1 MYTYKVGEDTYTL
14 PENEVEGFL
23 KTFPDAQQIEEDLE
37 KTNGSQTEDAT
48 ASQVGTASKSENI
61 SSEFPAATDNPETV
75 KKAKEAGLDVVP
87 GARQEGDMIKGVTL
101 PEVEIIPLEKQQE
114 DLTKEI
120 EEYNAEMKNATNVV
134 NTFYNQNIAPY
145 VGEDK
150 LLPADFNK
158 ETLKEFN
165 DLRTA
170 YFKVEDLSKD
180 FEAKQLDLNE
190 RKEVYRKT
198 GYDLQDAIA
207 EADKIKLSQNTN
219 LPKALIP
226 YLSGAQA
233 VTLELGAGLVD
244 FVDNYGYKPLAALAT
259 GKTVEEI
266 IEEGEYEIP
275 TEKLSYAA
283 AKLRSHMTEYRDE
296 DGKALD
302 YVDLFQ
308 KGEIGKG
315 AQVLSEQAFSNIPS
329 LALSIGFPVLGSAAL
344 GASVGGSG
352 FEEDLKNR
360 PDATVGQLYASNS
373 GKALSEW
380 GTEFLGGTLFR
391 GINRLRKAGASE
403 AVVKEF
409 AENYVANTTKKIAV
423 GGFGEG
429 ATEGVNSAIQQS
441 INEAVFDD
449 EISTTEF
456 VRTVVHDF
464 GIGAALGGPASGVTS
479 AATRIQK
486 EQAYNALAPTEF
498 KKQQFEIAKMLD
510 SRVKQLEGASANEK
524 ADLEQEIK
532 DLNNIQ
538 VANKKALYRTFDTM
552 NNKELKTY
560 AQNLDIVNKE
570 INKAKRKNADEVVKQ
585 KAEIAI
591 NNAFK
596 ANNEIIDQAT
606 NKRREKLFE
615 NVSLQ
620 AEALKEEGVNVDI
633 KKGNSSDFIDWR
645 RDDESASFDLGAIE
659 AMDEIIKNPSS
670 TKEEV
675 AEAKKMKESQTK
687 QFEAK
692 EEVIKGESTRY
703 GAIRQ
708 DGKGGLEIFINQ
720 ESELRD
726 GVMTTATHEFG
737 HALLFA
743 TLQGD
748 PAARKAFGDALL
760 EGFDENGIAIE
771 GTDFKRRLD
780 QYTEAEGKSEEVFT
794 LAAEAVQN
802 GDIKFNDNLFGRLKD
817 VVKRFTKNRTGLEY
831 KFNNNQDVFNF
842 FRDYVESV
850 ESGNI
855 NKDLIK
861 SAAKGIK
868 GKVLP
873 SDIKPGSVEQFS
885 KVYQEVE
892 TMKADLVNPDTK
904 QGTAFIIA
912 DTLSNEVDRRLP
924 RIEGITA
931 EERADI
937 VRNFTLDDNRGLV
950 GLLNNYNPDRNDS
963 IMGYLNS
970 STPGGKLLDARLQEF
985 YKDDPRFGQIFQTT
999 TDEAVATKVERE
1011 TAIEEEAADVIETG
1025 RKTKGKVI
1033 ANELNI
1039 ADKVKSEVAEAN
1051 IDVDALTNFKSV
1063 PSAAPKTVGELLGIN
1078 PIKLQRTVIDEETG
1092 EKIKN
1097 KKFKAN
1103 LTAGEVASAQR
1114 WFNANRQL
1122 VIDSLPKGFDVGG
1135 QATGVPRTVLDALYT
1150 KKETRAKTAAGLKG
1164 QVKRAN
1170 IKDSEFL
1177 ALVDIINGKPN
1188 RNRDTS
1194 ARIIA
1199 IADLLSKVITN
1210 QEVRQTVPGTERIRS
1225 GMSEVMFSK
1234 ADELIQVNP
1243 EFEGDLKNISKLLNT
1258 FIDEGIFKHNTVEQI
1273 DLFYEQVENVWA
1285 KNLPKD
1291 LITKTVL
1298 RPSNRILPNKGKDT
1312 ITVDGVETTID
1323 AYYTKK
1329 RDEFIAREDVKYG
1342 EAFSE
1347 EGADYKYGRTYG
1359 SMFGLTAK
1367 DISKANSNGTIAR
1380 INKENLSMHKQLWQR
1395 VNESIKA
1402 DPKNAKAWGN
1412 YFSLVGQDVT
1422 HPHRMGAEMI
1432 GWTTK
1437 PKGHK
1442 GRMYE
1447 WEHAMPATRA
1457 YLYLME
1463 ASLDENINFESAY
1476 DLVINNFKLIALDK
1490 ADDMK
1495 LKAAGRQTSMGKGWT
1510 VFDNWY
1516 DRYFDK
1522 EVAKQGGIDPKGIQ
1536 SLDGRTFDQVYN
1548 VNIEGAAAI
1557 TLPIEGKA
1565 NISQSISNVRPVLQY
1580 SKDSKGMSTFDFD
1593 ETLIIDGE
1601 NFVTATKDG
1610 DVVKIPSDKWPI
1622 DGPRYAEE
1630 GYDFDFSDFVNVRG
1644 GKEGPLLQKMKN
1656 QIKKYGPK
1664 NVFVLTARMQE
1675 AAEPIHKWLKS
1686 KGINI
1691 PLENITGLGKSEG
1704 DAKAQWFIDK
1714 YAEGY
1719 NDMYFVD
1726 DALPNVEAVQDVFNQ
1741 LDIKGKSVRAIPD
1754 ITKQKIQFSKT
1765 ELSSTVN
1772 SPQYKQFK
1780 DSIKDRVLYHGGSE
1794 TINTIRDNNAVWF
1807 YLDDADA
1814 AQMWGDGEVY
1824 SVKASD
1830 IQDMVI
1836 IPDLNDVSTF
1846 TKHIQE
1852 KFNLGNKA
1860 YDVREIM
1867 SHPKADEIIKEWIEW
1882 SAENN
1887 MEYDLGYNLY
1897 EKGKVTNGAAVT
1909 VLGVIPKNKIQQI
1922 SSKFS
1927 KSSLRGDKA
1936 VKNVFNQLDVKGKSV
1951 QARINFSKDL
1961 SSEFNKMLERTKGV
1975 AAEKRFSRVVGQ
1987 KRGKNIGRYR
1997 FFVPPSAEDFAGLLY
2012 DFYGKGSQG
2021 NADMEFMKKALLDPF
2036 GRADREMSIARMSIL
2051 DDYKMLRKEL
2061 PGVKKKLGK
2070 IIDKNTGFT
2079 FDNAVRVYLFDKAGF
2094 EVPGISKRDLEYLR
2108 NVVRTDQD
2116 LKTFADTLSVISK
2129 RKEGY
2134 IEPGEN
2140 WSVETIASDLENI
2153 VNKIG
2158 RKQYLAEFIENKN
2171 IIFSPENMN
2180 KIEAIYGSRFRS
2192 ALEDSLYRMENGTNR
2207 SQGRSYG
2214 QAWTNWVNGSVGAI
2228 MFFNARSAVLQTLS
2242 TVNFINYDDN
2252 NIFAAGKALANQKQ
2266 YWSDFSTLFNSD
2278 FLKARRAGLQINVN
2292 EAELA
2297 NAVAGAQNK
2306 AKAALAYLLK
2316 KGFLPTQMADS
2327 FAIASG
2333 GSTFYRNRIKTYVK
2347 QGMNQKAA
2355 EEKAFLDFQEIAQ
2368 ETQQSS
2374 RPDRISQQQASPLG
2388 RLILAFA
2395 NTPMQYNRLIKKA
2408 ARDLINN
2415 RGDWRSNISRILYYG
2430 AIQNVIFSSLQQAIF
2445 ALSFDDEE
2453 DDALDRRTMRVANGM
2468 MDTILRG
2475 SGVTGA
2481 AVATIKNTIM
2491 RFIEES
2497 ERGSRADYGQVAVE
2511 VTQVSPPMGSKMR
2524 KLYSALNAYKFNR
2537 EIMGSMDTF
2546 DYNNPVWDA
2555 AAKVTTATTNVPLD
2569 RLFRKTDNIREALNQ
2584 ENTAMQRS
2592 FLALGWSSWDL
2603 QVGERVVVNKGKKNE
2618 YVKYLDT
2625 KRQAQQEAK
2634 EELKE
2639 TKKKEKK
2646 ARQQQC
2652 TKIKSNGSRCKMM
2665 VNKPKTRCHYHD

>member
-1 MYTYKVGEDTYTL
+1 MEQYEFEGTTYNVAPHRLEEFKS
-14 PENEVEGFL
+14 
-23 KTFPDAQQIEEDLE
+23 KFPDATLVEESLE
-37 KTNGSQTEDAT
+37 KTNGSQIEDAT
-48 ASQVGTASKSENI
+48 AEPADTASKSENI
-61 SSEFPAATDNPETV
+61 SSEFPVATDNPETV
-75 KKAKEAGLDVVP
+75 EKAKEAGLDVVP
-87 GARQEGDMIKGVTL
+87 GARQEGDTIKGVTL

-114 DLTKEI
+114 NLTKEI
-120 EEYNAEMKNATNVV
+120 EEYNVKMQNATDVL
-134 NTFYNQNIAPY
+134 NTFYNQNIVPY
-145 VGEDK
+145 IIKDNVVSNEIGE
-150 LLPADFNK
+150 N
-158 ETLKEFN
+158 TLKEFN
-165 DLRTA
+165 DLKSA
-170 YFKVEDLSKD
+170 YSKAEDLSKD
-180 FEAKQLDLNE
+180 LEAKQLDLNE
-190 RKEVYRKT
+190 RKEIYRKT

-207 EADKIKLSQNTN
+207 EAEKIKLSQNS
-219 LPKALIP
+219 LVPKALIP

-244 FVDNYGYKPLAALAT
+244 FVDNYGYKPLVALAT
-259 GKTVEEI
+259 DKSIEEI
-266 IEEGEYEIP
+266 INEGEYDIP
-275 TEKLSYAA
+275 TEKLTYAA
-283 AKLRSHMTEYRDE
+283 SKLRSHMTQVRDK
-296 DGKALD
+296 DGKPLD
-302 YVDLFQ
+302 YIDLFQ
-308 KGEIGKG
+308 KGEYGKAG
-315 AQVLSEQAFSNIPS
+315 QVLSEQAFSNIPS
-329 LALSIGFPVLGSAAL
+329 LALSVGFPVLGSAAL
-344 GASVGGSG
+344 GASASGSS
-352 FEEDLKNR
+352 FEEDLRNR
-360 PDATVGQLYASNS
+360 PDATVGQLYASS
-373 GKALSEW
+373 TGKGLSEW
-380 GTEFLGGTLFR
+380 GTEFLGGKLFR
-391 GINRLRKAGASE
+391 GISKLRRTGASE
-403 AVVKEF
+403 KVVKEF
-409 AENYVANTTKKIAV
+409 AENYIVNTTKKVAG

-429 ATEGVNSAIQQS
+429 LTEGFNSIIQQKV
-441 INEAVFDD
+441 NEAVFDD
-449 EISTTEF
+449 EISTTELI
-456 VRTVVHDF
+456 RTAVHDF
-464 GIGAALGGPASGVTS
+464 GIGSVLGGGASGVTS
-479 AATRIQK
+479 TATRIQK

-510 SRVKQLEGASANEK
+510 SRVKQLETASANEK

-538 VANKKALYRTFDTM
+538 VANKKALYRTFNTM
-552 NNKELKTY
+552 TNKELKTY

-570 INKAKRKNADEVVKQ
+570 INKSKRKNADEVVKQ

-606 NKRREKLFE
+606 NRRREKLFE

-659 AMDEIIKNPSS
+659 AMDEIIKNSSS

-692 EEVIKGESTRY
+692 EEIIKGESTRY

-817 VVKRFTKNRTGLEY
+817 VVRRFTKNRTGLEY

-873 SDIKPGSVEQFS
+873 SDIKPGGVDQFS
-885 KVYQEVE
+885 KEASDKVQQIYQDQGVGGAMDIIDQFAPIVNRIVQKRSEAPNFDRQLLTDE
-892 TMKADLVNPDTK
+892 INTGERGIFDLIQKYNPESGVPLAAYINK
-904 QGTAFIIA
+904 FLPARAIEA
-912 DTLSNEVDRRLP
+912 SRRVLGEEFTDDVTEA
-924 RIEGITA
+924 RGVAA
-931 EERADI
+931 EE
-937 VRNFTLDDNRGLV
+937 
-950 GLLNNYNPDRNDS
+950 
-963 IMGYLNS
+963 
-970 STPGGKLLDARLQEF
+970 
-985 YKDDPRFGQIFQTT
+985 
-999 TDEAVATKVERE
+999 AVEQQPE
-1011 TAIEEEAADVIETG
+1011 
-1025 RKTKGKVI
+1025 RKTKLKVL
-1033 ANELNI
+1033 ADQLNV

-1051 IDVDALTNFKSV
+1051 IDPNTLTNFKSV
-1063 PSAAPKTVGELLGIN
+1063 PNAAINTVGELLGIS
-1078 PIKLQRTVIDEETG
+1078 PK
-1092 EKIKN
+1092 KIKS
-1097 KKFKAN
+1097 KAN

-1114 WFNANRQL
+1114 WFNKNAQF
-1122 VIDSLPKGFDVGG
+1122 VIDALPQGFDTEGK
-1135 QATGVPRTVLDALYT
+1135 ATGVPKTVLEALYT
-1150 KKETRAKTAAGLKG
+1150 KREARAKTKAGLRT
-1164 QVKRAN
+1164 QVKRPN
-1170 IKDSEFL
+1170 IKNSEL
-1177 ALVDIINGKPN
+1177 LELVDIIDGKPTRN
-1188 RNRDTS
+1188 RNTS

-1199 IADLLSKVITN
+1199 LSDLLGKVMTN

-1234 ADELIQVNP
+1234 DDYNNINIEADAVPLIIIQKEQENIDKLYKSQR
-1243 EFEGDLKNISKLLNT
+1243 DLGAI
-1258 FIDEGIFKHNTVEQI
+1258 
-1273 DLFYEQVENVWA
+1273 Y
-1285 KNLPKD
+1285 KD
-1291 LITKTVL
+1291 NKTVL
-1298 RPSNRILPNKGKDT
+1298 
-1312 ITVDGVETTID
+1312 
-1323 AYYTKK
+1323 
-1329 RDEFIAREDVKYG
+1329 
-1342 EAFSE
+1342 EA
-1347 EGADYKYGRTYG
+1347 
-1359 SMFGLTAK
+1359 
-1367 DISKANSNGTIAR
+1367 
-1380 INKENLSMHKQLWQR
+1380 
-1395 VNESIKA
+1395 
-1402 DPKNAKAWGN
+1402 
-1412 YFSLVGQDVT
+1412 
-1422 HPHRMGAEMI
+1422 GAE
-1432 GWTTK
+1432 
-1437 PKGHK
+1437 
-1442 GRMYE
+1442 
-1447 WEHAMPATRA
+1447 
-1457 YLYLME
+1457 
-1463 ASLDENINFESAY
+1463 S
-1476 DLVINNFKLIALDK
+1476 INNFLKSYPKHREFISNTMTGGVTGGFFLTKPEFDKVIDQVSAKQSTESLDK
-1490 ADDMK
+1490 GYRVKYNDKRKFVGEKLFQDKDFLADKKKRLPAMYGFFKDLESH
-1495 LKAAGRQTSMGKGWT
+1495 LKANPQDSWIFREMARDTGKHQNAFTRVLAPFTFYPAKNGKAITNQLVVEEHSMPQNNVMKSMLNAAVAGTVDEQFKVTKAAFMQGSFLETDDKIVNDSGMKESMPDVFYDKIAPRIKNGELEVDIDGLLAVVRLAAAGTKYAPINIGKTVNLNNYLIGETKQTIAE
-1510 VFDNWY
+1510 
-1516 DRYFDK
+1516 YF
-1522 EVAKQGGIDPKGIQ
+1522 GIDKIQ
-1536 SLDGRTFDQVYN
+1536 D
-1548 VNIEGAAAI
+1548 IE
-1557 TLPIEGKA
+1557 LA
-1565 NISQSISNVRPVLQY
+1565 NISLIESLAGEKEISYSKDVISKNISNVRSVLAY

-1601 NFVTATKDG
+1601 NFIIAEKDG
-1610 DVVKIPSDKWPI
+1610 VKRKVVSGDWPI
-1622 DGPRYAEE
+1622 IGPQLAEE
-1630 GYDFDFSDFVNVRG
+1630 GYKFDFTDFVNVRG
-1644 GKEGPLLQKMKN
+1644 GVDGPLLQKMKN

-1664 NVFVLTARMQE
+1664 NVFVLTARPPQ
-1675 AAEPIHKWLKS
+1675 AATAIHEWLKT
-1686 KGINI
+1686 KDINI
-1691 PLENITGLGKSEG
+1691 PFENITGLGNSTG
-1704 DAKAQWFIDK
+1704 DAKAAWMLEK
-1714 YAEGY
+1714 YQEGY

-1726 DALPNVEAVQDVFNQ
+1726 DALPNVEAVKHVF
-1741 LDIKGKSVRAIPD
+1741 D
-1754 ITKQKIQFSKT
+1754 
-1765 ELSSTVN
+1765 
-1772 SPQYKQFK
+1772 
-1780 DSIKDRVLYHGGSE
+1780 
-1794 TINTIRDNNAVWF
+1794 
-1807 YLDDADA
+1807 
-1814 AQMWGDGEVY
+1814 
-1824 SVKASD
+1824 
-1830 IQDMVI
+1830 
-1836 IPDLNDVSTF
+1836 
-1846 TKHIQE
+1846 
-1852 KFNLGNKA
+1852 
-1860 YDVREIM
+1860 
-1867 SHPKADEIIKEWIEW
+1867 
-1882 SAENN
+1882 
-1887 MEYDLGYNLY
+1887 
-1897 EKGKVTNGAAVT
+1897 
-1909 VLGVIPKNKIQQI
+1909 
-1922 SSKFS
+1922 
-1927 KSSLRGDKA
+1927 
-1936 VKNVFNQLDVKGKSV
+1936 QLDVKGKSV

-1975 AAEKRFSRVVGQ
+1975 AAEKIFSRVVGQ

-2036 GRADREMSIARMSIL
+2036 GRADREMSMARMSIL

-2061 PGVKKKLGK
+2061 PEVKKKLGK

-2094 EVPGISKRDLEYLR
+2094 DVPGISKRDLEYLR
-2108 NVVRTDQD
+2108 NVIRTDQD
-2116 LKTFADTLSVISK
+2116 LKTFADTLSIISK

-2180 KIEAIYGSRFRS
+2180 KIEAVYGSRFRN

-2207 SQGRSYG
+2207 SKDRNYG
-2214 QAWTNWVNGSVGAI
+2214 QSWTNWVNGSVGAI

-2242 TVNFINYDDN
+2242 TVNFINFQDN

-2266 YWSDFSTLFNSD
+2266 YWSDFTTLFNSD

-2316 KGFLPTQMADS
+2316 KGFLPTQVADS

-2347 QGMNQKAA
+2347 QGMDQKAA

-2430 AIQNVIFSSLQQAIF
+2430 AIQNIIFSSLQQAIF

-2453 DDALDRRTMRVANGM
+2453 DDALDQRTMRVANGM

-2524 KLYSALNAYKFNR
+2524 KLYSALNSYKFNR

-2546 DYNNPVWDA
+2546 DYNNPIWDA
-2555 AAKVTTATTNVPLD
+2555 SAKVTTATTNIPLD
-2569 RLFRKTDNIREALNQ
+2569 RLFRKTDNIKEALNQ
-2584 ENTAMQRS
+2584 ENTAMQRA
-2592 FLALGWSSWDL
+2592 FLTLGWSAWDL

-2625 KRQAQQEAK
+2625 KRQAQKEAK

-2639 TKKKEKK
+2639 VKKKERRDK
-2646 ARQQQC
+2646 QQRC
-2652 TKIKSNGSRCKMM
+2652 SATTSGGGRCKNM
-2665 VNKPKTRCHYHD
+2665 VNKPKTRCYAHD

>member
-1 MYTYKVGEDTYTL
+1 MEQYEFEGTTYNVAPHRLEEFKS
-14 PENEVEGFL
+14 
-23 KTFPDAQQIEEDLE
+23 KFPDATLVEESLE
-37 KTNGSQTEDAT
+37 KTNGSQIEDAT
-48 ASQVGTASKSENI
+48 AEPADTASKSENI
-61 SSEFPAATDNPETV
+61 SSEFPVATDNPETV
-75 KKAKEAGLDVVP
+75 EKAKEAGLDVVP
-87 GARQEGDMIKGVTL
+87 GARQEGDTIKGVTL

-114 DLTKEI
+114 NLTKEI
-120 EEYNAEMKNATNVV
+120 EEYNVKMQNATDVV

-150 LLPADFNK
+150 LLPVDFNK
-158 ETLKEFN
+158 DTLKEFD
-165 DLRTA
+165 DLRNA
-170 YFKVEDLSKD
+170 YFKAEDLSKD
-180 FEAKQLDLNE
+180 LEAKQLDLNE

-198 GYDLQDAIA
+198 GYDLQDAMA
-207 EADKIKLSQNTN
+207 EAEKIKLSSNSVV
-219 LPKALIP
+219 PKALVP
-226 YLSGAQA
+226 YLSGIKA
-233 VTLELGAGLVD
+233 VTLETTAGLVD

-259 GKTVEEI
+259 GKSVEEI
-266 IEEGEYEIP
+266 IEEGEYKIP
-275 TEKLSYAA
+275 TEQLTYAA

-296 DGKALD
+296 DGKPLD
-302 YVDLFQ
+302 YIDLFQ
-308 KGEIGKG
+308 KGEYGKAG
-315 AQVLSEQAFSNIPS
+315 QVLSEQAFSNIPS
-329 LALSIGFPVLGSAAL
+329 LAMSIAFPVLGSAAL
-344 GASVGGSG
+344 GASVSGSS
-352 FEEDLKNR
+352 FEEDLRNR
-360 PDATVGQLYASNS
+360 PDATVGQLYASS
-373 GKALSEW
+373 TSKGLSEYI
-380 GTEFLGGTLFR
+380 TEFLGGHFFR
-391 GINRLRKAGASE
+391 GISRLRKAGASE
-403 AVVKEF
+403 KVVKEF
-409 AENYVANTTKKIAV
+409 AENYIVNTTKKVA
-423 GGFGEG
+423 GSGFGEG
-429 ATEGVNSAIQQS
+429 LTEGANSYIQQKV
-441 INEAVFDD
+441 NTAVFDD
-449 EISTTEF
+449 EISTTEIL
-456 VRTVVHDF
+456 RTAVHDF
-464 GIGAALGGPASGVTS
+464 GIGSVLGGSASGVTS
-479 AATRIQK
+479 AATKIQK

-570 INKAKRKNADEVVKQ
+570 TNKAKRKNADEVVKQ

-606 NKRREKLFE
+606 NRRREKLFE

-633 KKGNSSDFIDWR
+633 QKGNANDFINWR
-645 RDDESASFDLGAIE
+645 RDDEQASFDIGAIQ

-675 AEAKKMKESQTK
+675 AEAKKMKESQAK
-687 QFEAK
+687 QFK
-692 EEVIKGESTRY
+692 KREEIIKGESTRY
-703 GAIRQ
+703 GAIRE

-817 VVKRFTKNRTGLEY
+817 VVRRFTKNRTGLEY

-873 SDIKPGSVEQFS
+873 SDIKPGGVQQFS
-885 KVYQEVE
+885 KEASDKVQQIYQDQGVGGAMDIIDQFAPIVNRIVQKRSEAPNFDRQLLTDE
-892 TMKADLVNPDTK
+892 INTGERGIFDLIQK
-904 QGTAFIIA
+904 
-912 DTLSNEVDRRLP
+912 
-924 RIEGITA
+924 
-931 EERADI
+931 
-937 VRNFTLDDNRGLV
+937 
-950 GLLNNYNPDRNDS
+950 YNPESGVPLAAYINKF
-963 IMGYLNS
+963 L
-970 STPGGKLLDARLQEF
+970 PARAIEASRRVLGEEF
-985 YKDDPRFGQIFQTT
+985 TDDVTEARGVATE
-999 TDEAVATKVERE
+999 EAVEQQPE
-1011 TAIEEEAADVIETG
+1011 
-1025 RKTKGKVI
+1025 RKTKLKVL
-1033 ANELNI
+1033 ADQLNV

-1051 IDVDALTNFKSV
+1051 IDPNTLTNFKSV
-1063 PSAAPKTVGELLGIN
+1063 PNAAINTVGELLGIS
-1078 PIKLQRTVIDEETG
+1078 PK
-1092 EKIKN
+1092 KIKS
-1097 KKFKAN
+1097 KAN

-1114 WFNANRQL
+1114 WFNKNAQF
-1122 VIDSLPKGFDVGG
+1122 VIDALPQGFDTEGK
-1135 QATGVPRTVLDALYT
+1135 ATGVPKTVLEALYT
-1150 KKETRAKTAAGLKG
+1150 KREARAKTKAGLRT
-1164 QVKRAN
+1164 QVKRPN
-1170 IKDSEFL
+1170 IKNSEL
-1177 ALVDIINGKPN
+1177 LELVDIIDGKPTRN
-1188 RNRDTS
+1188 RNTS

-1199 IADLLSKVITN
+1199 LSDLLGKVMTN

-1234 ADELIQVNP
+1234 DDYNNINIEADAVPLIIIQKEQENIDKLYKSQR
-1243 EFEGDLKNISKLLNT
+1243 DLGAI
-1258 FIDEGIFKHNTVEQI
+1258 
-1273 DLFYEQVENVWA
+1273 Y
-1285 KNLPKD
+1285 KD
-1291 LITKTVL
+1291 NKTVL
-1298 RPSNRILPNKGKDT
+1298 
-1312 ITVDGVETTID
+1312 
-1323 AYYTKK
+1323 
-1329 RDEFIAREDVKYG
+1329 
-1342 EAFSE
+1342 EA
-1347 EGADYKYGRTYG
+1347 
-1359 SMFGLTAK
+1359 
-1367 DISKANSNGTIAR
+1367 
-1380 INKENLSMHKQLWQR
+1380 
-1395 VNESIKA
+1395 
-1402 DPKNAKAWGN
+1402 
-1412 YFSLVGQDVT
+1412 
-1422 HPHRMGAEMI
+1422 GAE
-1432 GWTTK
+1432 
-1437 PKGHK
+1437 
-1442 GRMYE
+1442 
-1447 WEHAMPATRA
+1447 
-1457 YLYLME
+1457 
-1463 ASLDENINFESAY
+1463 S
-1476 DLVINNFKLIALDK
+1476 INNFLKSYPKHREFISNTMTGGVTGGFFLTKPEFDKVIDQVSAKQSTESLDK
-1490 ADDMK
+1490 GYRVKYNDKRKFVGEKLFQDKDFLADKKKRLPAMYGFFKDLESH
-1495 LKAAGRQTSMGKGWT
+1495 LKANPQDSWIFREMARDTGKHQNAFTRVLAPFTFYPAKNGKAITNQLVVEEHSMPQNNVMKSMLNAAVAGTVDEQFKVTKAAFMQGSFLETDDKIVNDSGMKESMPDVFYDKIAPRIKNGELEVDIDGLLAVVRLAAAGTKYAPINIGKTVNLNNYLIGETKQTIAE
-1510 VFDNWY
+1510 
-1516 DRYFDK
+1516 YF
-1522 EVAKQGGIDPKGIQ
+1522 GIDKIQ
-1536 SLDGRTFDQVYN
+1536 D
-1548 VNIEGAAAI
+1548 IE
-1557 TLPIEGKA
+1557 LA
-1565 NISQSISNVRPVLQY
+1565 NISLIESLAGEKEISYSKDVISKNISNVRSVLAY

-1601 NFVTATKDG
+1601 NFIIAEKDG
-1610 DVVKIPSDKWPI
+1610 VKRKVVSGDWPI
-1622 DGPRYAEE
+1622 IGPQLAEE
-1630 GYDFDFSDFVNVRG
+1630 GYKFDFTDFVNVRG
-1644 GKEGPLLQKMKN
+1644 GVDGPLLQKMKN

-1664 NVFVLTARMQE
+1664 NVFVLTARPPQ
-1675 AAEPIHKWLKS
+1675 AATAIHEWLKT
-1686 KGINI
+1686 KDINI
-1691 PLENITGLGKSEG
+1691 PFENITGLGNSTG
-1704 DAKAQWFIDK
+1704 DAKAAWMLEK
-1714 YAEGY
+1714 YQEGY

-1726 DALPNVEAVQDVFNQ
+1726 DALPNVEAVKHVF
-1741 LDIKGKSVRAIPD
+1741 D
-1754 ITKQKIQFSKT
+1754 
-1765 ELSSTVN
+1765 
-1772 SPQYKQFK
+1772 
-1780 DSIKDRVLYHGGSE
+1780 
-1794 TINTIRDNNAVWF
+1794 
-1807 YLDDADA
+1807 
-1814 AQMWGDGEVY
+1814 
-1824 SVKASD
+1824 
-1830 IQDMVI
+1830 
-1836 IPDLNDVSTF
+1836 
-1846 TKHIQE
+1846 
-1852 KFNLGNKA
+1852 
-1860 YDVREIM
+1860 
-1867 SHPKADEIIKEWIEW
+1867 
-1882 SAENN
+1882 
-1887 MEYDLGYNLY
+1887 
-1897 EKGKVTNGAAVT
+1897 
-1909 VLGVIPKNKIQQI
+1909 
-1922 SSKFS
+1922 
-1927 KSSLRGDKA
+1927 
-1936 VKNVFNQLDVKGKSV
+1936 QLDVKGKSV

-2036 GRADREMSIARMSIL
+2036 GRADREMSMARMSIL

-2061 PGVKKKLGK
+2061 PEVKKKLGK

-2094 EVPGISKRDLEYLR
+2094 DVPGISKRDLEYLR
-2108 NVVRTDQD
+2108 NVIRTDQD
-2116 LKTFADTLSVISK
+2116 LKTFADTLSIISK

-2180 KIEAIYGSRFRS
+2180 KIEAVYGSRFRN

-2207 SQGRSYG
+2207 SKDRNYG
-2214 QAWTNWVNGSVGAI
+2214 QSWTNWVNGSVGAI

-2242 TVNFINYDDN
+2242 TVNFINFQDN

-2266 YWSDFSTLFNSD
+2266 YWSDFTTLFNSD

-2316 KGFLPTQMADS
+2316 KGFLPTQVADS

-2347 QGMNQKAA
+2347 QGMDQKAA

-2430 AIQNVIFSSLQQAIF
+2430 AIQNIIFSSLQQAIF

-2453 DDALDRRTMRVANGM
+2453 DDALDQRTMRVANGM

-2546 DYNNPVWDA
+2546 DYNNPIWDA

-2569 RLFRKTDNIREALNQ
+2569 RLFRKTDNIKEALNQ
-2584 ENTAMQRS
+2584 ENTAMQRA
-2592 FLALGWSSWDL
+2592 FLTMGWSAWDL

-2639 TKKKEKK
+2639 VEKKERRDK
-2646 ARQQQC
+2646 QQRC
-2652 TKIKSNGSRCKMM
+2652 SATTSGGGRCKNM
-2665 VNKPKTRCHYHD
+2665 VNKPKTRCYAHD

>member
-1 MYTYKVGEDTYTL
+1 MKELEEIVQRMIDAGETEDNIKL
-14 PENEVEGFL
+14 V
-23 KTFPDAQQIEEDLE
+23 IEEYTANVE
-37 KTNGSQTEDAT
+37 KTNGSQIEDAT
-48 ASQVGTASKSENI
+48 AEPESTASSLEVGSSEQPKVNKEDLLRQARFEFALPSQKAGMVVESMFDMVKSLVTDKQEREETATALKNQFVNVPKRLKDTFFKSIPAMFAAGYKSVAYGDLSDDEELDYLKTLNPSDSYEDPMDEPTGFKTNAERIQYLEKYKAGETSQAKKEQEIDGFIKDKFKEIEASKKLMKDTGEGIFAGVKQADASDFISGLFGANVQMIETVVPAMVTGGASLPFQIAAPMYVDYNTAKAKEIYGKDDPEAIDKLIDNNEDEFAVPVTLGIAASGLEYVGFKGITKYIMGSPGKGTAFAKLLLTGNREGLTELGQSGIEEANTAVAQGKSNEEVVKAMADGIFSEKGLESYLNGFIGSTGMSVAGKALNRAIRSDNASIAEVNSKIDKIAKLVYTKNQTKNKQVKDAIDLDIKEAEQDLKTYITEKRKIKNILNEDQKNSLINALNEKDKITSDISSLKQQVESGEITNKEFGYAFRALNNQDKRLSEQIELVNAEAKQTAIEQQKESLAPKAEELGGTIVSMTSQEISDAQGERIAALEAEIEENQKFIDDPNVNEETKNTAKENLKEFKNQLSNI
-61 SSEFPAATDNPETV
+61 QQAQTSYGFIAEKSDGSFELIINEDKPKFGTAAHEFLHLVLAKTLKGDSRLQSSLGDALTSFVNDKKGGVSSEFINRMTPYINLETG
-75 KKAKEAGLDVVP
+75 ELESNFGEETITIMSESIMD
-87 GARQEGDMIKGVTL
+87 GTL
-101 PEVEIIPLEKQQE
+101 
-114 DLTKEI
+114 
-120 EEYNAEMKNATNVV
+120 
-134 NTFYNQNIAPY
+134 
-145 VGEDK
+145 
-150 LLPADFNK
+150 
-158 ETLKEFN
+158 EFN
-165 DLRTA
+165 DNFFTKIGDIVRQTTRRLGWTDVKFNTGRDV
-170 YFKVEDLSKD
+170 YNFIKD
-180 FEAKQLDLNE
+180 YNASIEK
-190 RKEVYRKT
+190 
-198 GYDLQDAIA
+198 GY
-207 EADKIKLSQNTN
+207 T
-219 LPKALIP
+219 
-226 YLSGAQA
+226 
-233 VTLELGAGLVD
+233 
-244 FVDNYGYKPLAALAT
+244 
-259 GKTVEEI
+259 
-266 IEEGEYEIP
+266 
-275 TEKLSYAA
+275 
-283 AKLRSHMTEYRDE
+283 
-296 DGKALD
+296 
-302 YVDLFQ
+302 
-308 KGEIGKG
+308 
-315 AQVLSEQAFSNIPS
+315 
-329 LALSIGFPVLGSAAL
+329 
-344 GASVGGSG
+344 
-352 FEEDLKNR
+352 
-360 PDATVGQLYASNS
+360 
-373 GKALSEW
+373 
-380 GTEFLGGTLFR
+380 
-391 GINRLRKAGASE
+391 SE
-403 AVVKEF
+403 AITK
-409 AENYVANTTKKIAV
+409 VAK
-423 GGFGEG
+423 EG
-429 ATEGVNSAIQQS
+429 AKG
-441 INEAVFDD
+441 
-449 EISTTEF
+449 
-456 VRTVVHDF
+456 
-464 GIGAALGGPASGVTS
+464 
-479 AATRIQK
+479 
-486 EQAYNALAPTEF
+486 
-498 KKQQFEIAKMLD
+498 
-510 SRVKQLEGASANEK
+510 
-524 ADLEQEIK
+524 
-532 DLNNIQ
+532 
-538 VANKKALYRTFDTM
+538 
-552 NNKELKTY
+552 
-560 AQNLDIVNKE
+560 
-570 INKAKRKNADEVVKQ
+570 
-585 KAEIAI
+585 
-591 NNAFK
+591 
-596 ANNEIIDQAT
+596 
-606 NKRREKLFE
+606 KL
-615 NVSLQ
+615 L
-620 AEALKEEGVNVDI
+620 
-633 KKGNSSDFIDWR
+633 
-645 RDDESASFDLGAIE
+645 
-659 AMDEIIKNPSS
+659 
-670 TKEEV
+670 
-675 AEAKKMKESQTK
+675 
-687 QFEAK
+687 
-692 EEVIKGESTRY
+692 
-703 GAIRQ
+703 
-708 DGKGGLEIFINQ
+708 
-720 ESELRD
+720 
-726 GVMTTATHEFG
+726 
-737 HALLFA
+737 
-743 TLQGD
+743 
-748 PAARKAFGDALL
+748 
-760 EGFDENGIAIE
+760 
-771 GTDFKRRLD
+771 
-780 QYTEAEGKSEEVFT
+780 
-794 LAAEAVQN
+794 
-802 GDIKFNDNLFGRLKD
+802 
-817 VVKRFTKNRTGLEY
+817 
-831 KFNNNQDVFNF
+831 
-842 FRDYVESV
+842 
-850 ESGNI
+850 
-855 NKDLIK
+855 
-861 SAAKGIK
+861 K
-868 GKVLP
+868 GKVV
-873 SDIKPGSVEQFS
+873 DGTKAQFS

-1011 TAIEEEAADVIETG
+1011 TAIEEEATGLSETG

-1039 ADKVKSEVAEAN
+1039 ANKVKSEVAEAN

-1122 VIDSLPKGFDVGG
+1122 VIDGLPKGFDVGG

-1177 ALVDIINGKPN
+1177 ALVDIIDGKPN

-1656 QIKKYGPK
+1656 QIKKYGPS

-1726 DALPNVEAVQDVFNQ
+1726 DALPNVEAVKHVF
-1741 LDIKGKSVRAIPD
+1741 D
-1754 ITKQKIQFSKT
+1754 
-1765 ELSSTVN
+1765 
-1772 SPQYKQFK
+1772 
-1780 DSIKDRVLYHGGSE
+1780 
-1794 TINTIRDNNAVWF
+1794 
-1807 YLDDADA
+1807 
-1814 AQMWGDGEVY
+1814 
-1824 SVKASD
+1824 
-1830 IQDMVI
+1830 
-1836 IPDLNDVSTF
+1836 
-1846 TKHIQE
+1846 
-1852 KFNLGNKA
+1852 
-1860 YDVREIM
+1860 
-1867 SHPKADEIIKEWIEW
+1867 
-1882 SAENN
+1882 
-1887 MEYDLGYNLY
+1887 
-1897 EKGKVTNGAAVT
+1897 
-1909 VLGVIPKNKIQQI
+1909 
-1922 SSKFS
+1922 
-1927 KSSLRGDKA
+1927 
-1936 VKNVFNQLDVKGKSV
+1936 QLDVKGKSV
-1951 QARINFSKDL
+1951 QARIQFSKDM

-2036 GRADREMSIARMSIL
+2036 GRADREMSMARMSIL

-2061 PGVKKKLGK
+2061 PNVKKKLGK

-2180 KIEAIYGSRFRS
+2180 KIEAVYGSRFRN

-2207 SQGRSYG
+2207 SKDRNYG
-2214 QAWTNWVNGSVGAI
+2214 QSWTNWVNGSVGAI

-2242 TVNFINYDDN
+2242 TVNFINFQDN

-2316 KGFLPTQMADS
+2316 KGFLPTQVADS

-2347 QGMNQKAA
+2347 QGMDQKAA

-2430 AIQNVIFSSLQQAIF
+2430 AIQNIIFSSLQQAIF

-2453 DDALDRRTMRVANGM
+2453 DDALDKRTMRVANGM

-2497 ERGSRADYGQVAVE
+2497 EKGFRADYGQVAVE

-2537 EIMGSMDTF
+2537 DIMGSMDTF
-2546 DYNNPVWDA
+2546 DYNNPIWDA

-2569 RLFRKTDNIREALNQ
+2569 RLFRKTDNIKEALNQ

-2625 KRQAQQEAK
+2625 KRQAQEKAE

-2639 TKKKEKK
+2639 TKKKEKRAK
-2646 ARQQQC
+2646 QQRC
-2652 TKIKSNGSRCKMM
+2652 TAIKSGGGRCKNM
-2665 VNKPKTRCHYHD
+2665 VNKPKTRCHFHD

>member
-23 KTFPDAQQIEEDLE
+23 QTFPDALLIEEDLE

-48 ASQVGTASKSENI
+48 ASQVDTASKSEDT
-61 SSEFPAATDNPETV
+61 SLEFPTVTDNPETIE
-75 KKAKEAGLDVVP
+75 KAKEAGLDVVP
-87 GARQEGDMIKGVTL
+87 GARQEGDTIKGVTL

-114 DLTKEI
+114 NLTKEI

-207 EADKIKLSQNTN
+207 EAEKIKLSSNSVV
-219 LPKALIP
+219 PKALIP

-233 VTLELGAGLVD
+233 VTLELEAGLVD

-329 LALSIGFPVLGSAAL
+329 LALSISFPVLGSAAL
-344 GASVGGSG
+344 GASVSGSG

-360 PDATVGQLYASNS
+360 PDATVSQLYASNT
-373 GKALSEW
+373 GKGLSEW

-510 SRVKQLEGASANEK
+510 SRVKQLETASANEK
-524 ADLEQEIK
+524 ADLEQDIK
-532 DLNNIQ
+532 DLNNVQ

-606 NKRREKLFE
+606 NRRREKLFE

-633 KKGNSSDFIDWR
+633 KKGNSNDFIDWR

-670 TKEEV
+670 KKEEV
-675 AEAKKMKESQTK
+675 AEAKKMKESQTE
-687 QFEAK
+687 QFETK
-692 EEVIKGESTRY
+692 EEIIKGESTRY

-748 PAARKAFGDALL
+748 SAARKAFGDALL

-802 GDIKFNDNLFGRLKD
+802 GDIKFNDNLFSRLKD
-817 VVKRFTKNRTGLEY
+817 VVRRFTKNRTGLEY

-861 SAAKGIK
+861 AAAKGVK

-873 SDIKPGSVEQFS
+873 SDIKPGGVEQFS
-885 KVYQEVE
+885 KEASDKVQQIYQDQGVGGAMDIIDQFAPIVNRIVQKRSEAPNFDRQLLTDE
-892 TMKADLVNPDTK
+892 INTGERGIFDLIQKYNPESGVPLAAYINK
-904 QGTAFIIA
+904 FLPARAIEA
-912 DTLSNEVDRRLP
+912 SRRVLG
-924 RIEGITA
+924 EEFTDDVAEAKGVAA
-931 EERADI
+931 EE
-937 VRNFTLDDNRGLV
+937 
-950 GLLNNYNPDRNDS
+950 
-963 IMGYLNS
+963 
-970 STPGGKLLDARLQEF
+970 
-985 YKDDPRFGQIFQTT
+985 
-999 TDEAVATKVERE
+999 AVEQQPE
-1011 TAIEEEAADVIETG
+1011 
-1025 RKTKGKVI
+1025 RKTKLKVL
-1033 ANELNI
+1033 ADQLNV

-1051 IDVDALTNFKSV
+1051 IDPNTLTNFKNV
-1063 PSAAPKTVGELLGIN
+1063 PNAAINTVGELLGIS
-1078 PIKLQRTVIDEETG
+1078 PA
-1092 EKIKN
+1092 KIKS
-1097 KKFKAN
+1097 KAN
-1103 LTAGEVASAQR
+1103 LTAAEVASAQR
-1114 WFNANRQL
+1114 WFNKNAQF
-1122 VIDSLPKGFDVGG
+1122 VIDALPQGFDAEGK
-1135 QATGVPRTVLDALYT
+1135 ATGVPKTVLEALYT
-1150 KKETRAKTAAGLKG
+1150 KREARAKTKAGLRT
-1164 QVKRAN
+1164 QVKRPN
-1170 IKDSEFL
+1170 IKNSEL
-1177 ALVDIINGKPN
+1177 LELVDVIDGKPTRN
-1188 RNRDTS
+1188 RNTS

-1199 IADLLSKVITN
+1199 LSDLLGKVMTN
-1210 QEVRQTVPGTERIRS
+1210 QEVRQTFPGVERVRS

-1234 ADELIQVNP
+1234 TDELIQVNP

-1323 AYYTKK
+1323 DYYTKK

-1342 EAFSE
+1342 KAFSD

-1367 DISKANSNGTIAR
+1367 DVSKANSNGAIAR

-1437 PKGHK
+1437 PKGYK
-1442 GRMYE
+1442 GKLYE

-1463 ASLDENINFESAY
+1463 ASLDKNINFESAY
-1476 DLVINNFKLIALDK
+1476 DLVIDNFKLIALDK

-1536 SLDGRTFDQVYN
+1536 GLDGRTFDQVYN

-1557 TLPIEGKA
+1557 TLPIEDKA
-1565 NISQSISNVRPVLQY
+1565 SISQSISNVRPVLAY
-1580 SKDSKGMSTFDFD
+1580 SKESRGMSTFDFD

-1601 NFVTATKDG
+1601 NFVTATKDS

-1622 DGPRYAEE
+1622 DGPRLAEE
-1630 GYDFDFSDFVNVRG
+1630 GYKFDFSDFANVRG

-1656 QIKKYGPK
+1656 QIKKYGPS
-1664 NVFVLTARMQE
+1664 NVFVLTARQQE
-1675 AAEPIHKWLKS
+1675 AAEPIHKWLRS
-1686 KGINI
+1686 QGINI

-1726 DALPNVEAVQDVFNQ
+1726 DALPNV
-1741 LDIKGKSVRAIPD
+1741 
-1754 ITKQKIQFSKT
+1754 
-1765 ELSSTVN
+1765 
-1772 SPQYKQFK
+1772 
-1780 DSIKDRVLYHGGSE
+1780 
-1794 TINTIRDNNAVWF
+1794 
-1807 YLDDADA
+1807 
-1814 AQMWGDGEVY
+1814 
-1824 SVKASD
+1824 
-1830 IQDMVI
+1830 
-1836 IPDLNDVSTF
+1836 
-1846 TKHIQE
+1846 
-1852 KFNLGNKA
+1852 
-1860 YDVREIM
+1860 
-1867 SHPKADEIIKEWIEW
+1867 
-1882 SAENN
+1882 
-1887 MEYDLGYNLY
+1887 
-1897 EKGKVTNGAAVT
+1897 
-1909 VLGVIPKNKIQQI
+1909 
-1922 SSKFS
+1922 
-1927 KSSLRGDKA
+1927 KA
-1936 VKNVFNQLDVKGKSV
+1936 VKHVFDQLDVKGKSV
-1951 QARINFSKDL
+1951 QARIQFSKDL
-1961 SSEFNKMLERTKGV
+1961 SSEVNKMIERKKGTGAKKV
-1975 AAEKRFSRVVGQ
+1975 FSSVVGK
-1987 KRGKNIGRYR
+1987 KRGKNIGKYR
-1997 FFVPPSAEDFAGLLY
+1997 FFVPPSADDFAGLLY
-2012 DFYGKGSQG
+2012 DFYGKGKQG
-2021 NADMEFMKKALLDPF
+2021 DRDMKFMKKALLDPF
-2036 GRADREMSIARMSIL
+2036 ARADREMSMARMSIL
-2051 DDYKMLRKEL
+2051 DDYKTLRKEL
-2061 PGVKKKLGK
+2061 PNIKKKLGK
-2070 IIDKNTGFT
+2070 IIDKDTGFT
-2079 FDNAVRVYLFDKAGF
+2079 FDNAVRVYLFDKAGY
-2094 EVPGISKRDLEYLR
+2094 EVPGISKRDLAYLK
-2108 NVVRTDQD
+2108 NVVNTDQD
-2116 LKTFADTLSVISK
+2116 LRTFADALGLISK
-2129 RKEGY
+2129 KKEGY
-2134 IEPGEN
+2134 IKPGEN
-2140 WSVETIASDLENI
+2140 WSVETVASDLENI

-2180 KIEAIYGSRFRS
+2180 KIEAVYGTRFRS

-2207 SQGRSYG
+2207 SAGRSYG
-2214 QAWTNWVNGSVGAI
+2214 QSWTNWVNGSVGAI

-2297 NAVAGAQNK
+2297 SAVAGAQNK

-2316 KGFLPTQMADS
+2316 KGFLPTQIADS

-2333 GSTFYRNRIKTYVK
+2333 GSTFYRNRINTYVK
-2347 QGMNQKAA
+2347 QGMDQKAA

-2408 ARDLINN
+2408 ALDLANG
-2415 RGDWRSNISRILYYG
+2415 RGDWRSNMSRILYYG
-2430 AIQNVIFSSLQQAIF
+2430 AIQNVIFASLQQAIF
-2445 ALSFDDEE
+2445 ALSFDDE
-2453 DDALDRRTMRVANGM
+2453 DDEKVLDQKTMRVLNGTI
-2468 MDTILRG
+2468 DTLLRG

-2481 AVATIKNTIM
+2481 AVATIKNVILEIM
-2491 RFIEES
+2491 EQS
-2497 ERGSRADYGQVAVE
+2497 EKGFRADYGEVIVE
-2511 VTQVSPPMGSKMR
+2511 GLQVSPPMGSKAR
-2524 KLYSALNAYKFNR
+2524 KVYGALKTYKFNR
-2537 EIMGSMDTF
+2537 EVMGEMDTF
-2546 DYNNPVWDA
+2546 DYNNPIWDA
-2555 AAKVTTATTNVPLD
+2555 VGNVTSATTNVPLD
-2569 RLFRKTDNIREALNQ
+2569 RLIRKTDNIREAFNQ
-2584 ENTAMQRS
+2584 ENSAMQRM
-2592 FLALGWSSWDL
+2592 FLTLGWSAWDL
-2603 QVGERVVVNKGKKNE
+2603 RVGERVVVNKGRDNE
-2618 YVKYLDT
+2618 YVKFLPL
-2625 KRQAQQEAK
+2625 KQQAQKEAEK
-2634 EELKE
+2634 KADERA
-2639 TKKKEKK
+2639 KKEKEAK
-2646 ARQQQC
+2646 QQRC
-2652 TKIKSNGSRCKMM
+2652 TKIKSDGTRCKVMT
-2665 VNKPKTRCHYHD
+2665 NKPKTRCHYHD

>member
-1 MYTYKVGEDTYTL
+1 MYTYKVEEDTYTL

-23 KTFPDAQQIEEDLE
+23 KTFPDATLIEEDLE

-48 ASQVGTASKSENI
+48 AEPESTASRLENI
-61 SSEFPAATDNPETV
+61 SLEFPAATDNPETV
-75 KKAKEAGLDVVP
+75 EKAIEAGLDVVP
-87 GARQEGDMIKGVTL
+87 GARQEGDVIKGVTL

-114 DLTKEI
+114 NLTKEI
-120 EEYNAEMKNATNVV
+120 EEYNVKMQNATDVV
-134 NTFYNQNIAPY
+134 NTFYNQNIAPSLS
-145 VGEDK
+145 EDK

-158 ETLKEFN
+158 DTLKEFD
-165 DLRTA
+165 DLRNA
-170 YFKVEDLSKD
+170 YFKAQDLSKG
-180 FEAKQLDLNE
+180 FEARQLDLNE

-198 GYDLQDAIA
+198 GYDLQEAIA
-207 EADKIKLSQNTN
+207 EAEKIKLSSNSVV
-219 LPKALIP
+219 PKALVP
-226 YLSGAQA
+226 YLSGVKA
-233 VTLELGAGLVD
+233 VTLETTAGLVD

-259 GKTVEEI
+259 GKSVEDI
-266 IEEGEYEIP
+266 IKEGEYEIP
-275 TEKLSYAA
+275 TEQLTYAA

-296 DGKALD
+296 DGKPLD
-302 YVDLFQ
+302 YIDLFQ
-308 KGEIGKG
+308 KGEYGKAG
-315 AQVLSEQAFSNIPS
+315 QVLSEQAFSNVPS
-329 LALSIGFPVLGSAAL
+329 LALSVAFPVFGSAAL
-344 GASVGGSG
+344 GASVSGSS

-360 PDATVGQLYASNS
+360 PDATVGQLYASS
-373 GKALSEW
+373 TSKGLSEYL
-380 GTEFLGGTLFR
+380 TEFLGGHFFR
-391 GINRLRKAGASE
+391 GISGLRKAGASE
-403 AVVKEF
+403 KVVKEF
-409 AENYVANTTKKIAV
+409 AENYIVNTTKKVAG

-429 ATEGVNSAIQQS
+429 LTEGFNSVIQQKV
-441 INEAVFDD
+441 NEAVFDD
-449 EISTTEF
+449 EISTTEIL
-456 VRTVVHDF
+456 RTAVHDF
-464 GIGAALGGPASGVTS
+464 GIGSVLGGPASGVTS
-479 AATRIQK
+479 AATKVQK

-510 SRVKQLEGASANEK
+510 SRVKQLEVATANEK

-570 INKAKRKNADEVVKQ
+570 TNKAKRKNADEVVKQ

-591 NNAFK
+591 NDAFK

-606 NKRREKLFE
+606 NRRREKLFE

-675 AEAKKMKESQTK
+675 AEAKKMKESQTE
-687 QFEAK
+687 QFETK
-692 EEVIKGESTRY
+692 EEIIKGESTRY
-703 GAIRQ
+703 GAIRE

-748 PAARKAFGDALL
+748 PSARKAFGDALL

-873 SDIKPGSVEQFS
+873 SDIKPGSIEQFS

-1011 TAIEEEAADVIETG
+1011 TAIEEEATGLSETG

-1039 ADKVKSEVAEAN
+1039 ANKVKSEVAEAN

-1122 VIDSLPKGFDVGG
+1122 VIDGLPKGFDVGG

-1177 ALVDIINGKPN
+1177 ALVDIIDGKPN

-1234 ADELIQVNP
+1234 DTEIVFGGIKSILSESQNKTFDDGLLEFVSTFVGVN
-1243 EFEGDLKNISKLLNT
+1243 EAKMSEKQK
-1258 FIDEGIFKHNTVEQI
+1258 
-1273 DLFYEQVENVWA
+1273 EQVLLSEDIEALEIALDETYGDSFSEDQKNKIAKEIKKQVVSLNLKPKSKNVVKQQKIVDQIIKSTEAALVKVA
-1285 KNLPKD
+1285 KFTGSDTTAAKAQDDVVRQEARRKSDAVYFKRLFNKNKEQAIAD
-1291 LITKTVL
+1291 LIVLGGHSHTSSKIGKGRGQYYRNTKDYYDYHLGNVGITPVYNKKGALDIEATAKKNNLKAIPTTSASQSTSGAVKDHLKALAGDKKPLQQRRKHEKHARRVL
-1298 RPSNRILPNKGKDT
+1298 NEYVAYNIERYQEGLQDNIDIMLMMTSLLSNMNSVLARAGALNLVQLGIDIKKGRYEHGHPRVAVLIRLANEHINKG
-1312 ITVDGVETTID
+1312 GV
-1323 AYYTKK
+1323 
-1329 RDEFIAREDVKYG
+1329 
-1342 EAFSE
+1342 
-1347 EGADYKYGRTYG
+1347 
-1359 SMFGLTAK
+1359 
-1367 DISKANSNGTIAR
+1367 
-1380 INKENLSMHKQLWQR
+1380 
-1395 VNESIKA
+1395 
-1402 DPKNAKAWGN
+1402 
-1412 YFSLVGQDVT
+1412 
-1422 HPHRMGAEMI
+1422 
-1432 GWTTK
+1432 
-1437 PKGHK
+1437 
-1442 GRMYE
+1442 
-1447 WEHAMPATRA
+1447 
-1457 YLYLME
+1457 
-1463 ASLDENINFESAY
+1463 ENINDFFKNY
-1476 DLVINNFKLIALDK
+1476 DVNIIDTSFDDAITDAGYKETLADNQTFDDPSWFRMYNDKTRGDKRLKRLVT
-1490 ADDMK
+1490 
-1495 LKAAGRQTSMGKGWT
+1495 AGTKK
-1510 VFDNWY
+1510 V
-1516 DRYFDK
+1516 
-1522 EVAKQGGIDPKGIQ
+1522 PKGIE
-1536 SLDGRTFDQVYN
+1536 SFMK
-1548 VNIEGAAAI
+1548 VND
-1557 TLPIEGKA
+1557 TLLPVNNEPA
-1565 NISQSISNVRPVLQY
+1565 ISQNISNVRPVLAY
-1580 SKDSKGMSTFDFD
+1580 SKDSRGMSTFDFD
-1593 ETLIIDGE
+1593 ETLIIDGK

-1675 AAEPIHKWLKS
+1675 AAEPIHRWLKS

-1726 DALPNVEAVQDVFNQ
+1726 DALPNVEAVKHVF
-1741 LDIKGKSVRAIPD
+1741 D
-1754 ITKQKIQFSKT
+1754 
-1765 ELSSTVN
+1765 
-1772 SPQYKQFK
+1772 
-1780 DSIKDRVLYHGGSE
+1780 
-1794 TINTIRDNNAVWF
+1794 
-1807 YLDDADA
+1807 
-1814 AQMWGDGEVY
+1814 
-1824 SVKASD
+1824 
-1830 IQDMVI
+1830 
-1836 IPDLNDVSTF
+1836 
-1846 TKHIQE
+1846 
-1852 KFNLGNKA
+1852 
-1860 YDVREIM
+1860 
-1867 SHPKADEIIKEWIEW
+1867 
-1882 SAENN
+1882 
-1887 MEYDLGYNLY
+1887 
-1897 EKGKVTNGAAVT
+1897 
-1909 VLGVIPKNKIQQI
+1909 
-1922 SSKFS
+1922 
-1927 KSSLRGDKA
+1927 
-1936 VKNVFNQLDVKGKSV
+1936 QLDVKGKSV
-1951 QARINFSKDL
+1951 QARIQFSKDM

-2021 NADMEFMKKALLDPF
+2021 DADVEFMKKALLDPF
-2036 GRADREMSIARMSIL
+2036 GRADREMSMARMSIL

-2061 PGVKKKLGK
+2061 PEVKKKLGK

-2180 KIEAIYGSRFRS
+2180 KIEAVYGSRFRN

-2207 SQGRSYG
+2207 SKDRNYG
-2214 QAWTNWVNGSVGAI
+2214 QSWTNWVNGSVGAI

-2242 TVNFINYDDN
+2242 TVNFINFQDN

-2316 KGFLPTQMADS
+2316 KGFLPTQVADS

-2333 GSTFYRNRIKTYVK
+2333 GSTFYRNRINTYVK
-2347 QGMNQKAA
+2347 QGMDQKAA

-2430 AIQNVIFSSLQQAIF
+2430 AIQNIIFSSLQQAIF

-2453 DDALDRRTMRVANGM
+2453 DDALDKRTMRVANGM

-2497 ERGSRADYGQVAVE
+2497 EKGFRADYGQVAVE

-2537 EIMGSMDTF
+2537 DIMGSMDTF
-2546 DYNNPVWDA
+2546 DYNNPIWDA

-2569 RLFRKTDNIREALNQ
+2569 RLFRKTDNIKEALNQ

-2625 KRQAQQEAK
+2625 KRQAQEKAEK
-2634 EELKE
+2634 ELKE
-2639 TKKKEKK
+2639 TKKKAKK
-2646 ARQQQC
+2646 ANQRRC
-2652 TKIKSNGSRCKMM
+2652 TGIKSDGTRCSIM
-2665 VNKPKTRCHYHD
+2665 VNKPKARCHYHD

>member
-23 KTFPDAQQIEEDLE
+23 QTFPDAQQIEEDLE

-48 ASQVGTASKSENI
+48 AEPKSTASSSAASFSEL
-61 SSEFPAATDNPETV
+61 PTYTDNPETV
-75 KKAKEAGLDVVP
+75 KKAIEAGLDVVP
-87 GARQEGDMIKGVTL
+87 GARQEGDIIKGVTL
-101 PEVEIIPLEKQQE
+101 PEVELIPLEKQQE
-114 DLTKEI
+114 NLTKEI
-120 EEYNAEMKNATNVV
+120 QEYNVKMQNATDVV

-150 LLPADFNK
+150 LLPVDFNK
-158 ETLKEFN
+158 DILKEFD
-165 DLRTA
+165 DLRNA
-170 YFKVEDLSKD
+170 YFKVQDLSKD
-180 FEAKQLDLNE
+180 LEAKQLDLNE

-198 GYDLQDAIA
+198 GYDLQEAIA
-207 EADKIKLSQNTN
+207 EAEKIKLSSNSVV
-219 LPKALIP
+219 PKVLIP
-226 YLSGAQA
+226 YLSGVKA
-233 VTLELGAGLVD
+233 VTLETTAGLVD

-259 GKTVEEI
+259 GKSVEEI

-275 TEKLSYAA
+275 TEQLTYAA
-283 AKLRSHMTEYRDE
+283 AKLRSHMTQVRDK
-296 DGKALD
+296 DGKPLD
-302 YVDLFQ
+302 YIDLFQ
-308 KGEIGKG
+308 KGEYGKAG
-315 AQVLSEQAFSNIPS
+315 QVLSEQAFSNIPS
-329 LALSIGFPVLGSAAL
+329 LALSVGFPVLGSAAL
-344 GASVGGSG
+344 GASAAGSS
-352 FEEDLKNR
+352 FEEDLRNR
-360 PDATVGQLYASNS
+360 PDATVGQIYASS
-373 GKALSEW
+373 TGKGLSEW
-380 GTEFLGGTLFR
+380 GTEFLGAKLFK
-391 GINRLRKAGASE
+391 GINFLRGSGASE
-403 AVVKEF
+403 KVIKEF
-409 AENYVANTTKKIAV
+409 AENYVFNTTKKMAK

-429 ATEGVNSAIQQS
+429 FTEGSNSAIQQT
-441 INEAVFDD
+441 IDQAVFDD

-456 VRTVVHDF
+456 IRNVIHDA

-479 AATRIQK
+479 TATRIQK

-498 KKQQFEIAKMLD
+498 KKQQFEIAKTLD
-510 SRVKQLEGASANEK
+510 SRVKQLEGANTNEK

-585 KAEIAI
+585 KAQIAI
-591 NNAFK
+591 NDAFK
-596 ANNEIIDQAT
+596 ANNEIINQAT
-606 NKRREKLFE
+606 NRRREKLFE

-620 AEALKEEGVNVDI
+620 AEALKEQGVNVDI
-633 KKGNSSDFIDWR
+633 QKGNANDFINWR
-645 RDDESASFDLGAIE
+645 RDNEQASFDIGAIQ
-659 AMDEIIKNPSS
+659 AMDEIINDPNA
-670 TKEEV
+670 TKEEIEE
-675 AEAKKMKESQTK
+675 AKEAKKSQGE
-687 QFEAK
+687 QFKKRQEI
-692 EEVIKGESTRY
+692 IKGESTRY
-703 GAIRQ
+703 GAIRE

-817 VVKRFTKNRTGLEY
+817 VVRRFTKNRAGLEY

-842 FRDYVESV
+842 FRDYVESL

-873 SDIKPGSVEQFS
+873 SDIKPGGVEQFS
-885 KVYQEVE
+885 KEISPKAKQYLELKIDNESLVNIINSRSSSAEEVFGGIDALIEKNWPIISNAVKFNPTGEISMDAIKEAIAEQMQGVFPEVKLESGRKINREGKRLLDTYNKTRKVTTFLTATLGPRTAEILARGKQIDANTRAASLDKAVGLQDDSAQPFAEESSTYQEAKPKINILKDFAGVQEDKIVSISKPVE
-892 TMKADLVNPDTK
+892 GDTFKQIIEKYAGRSGQEVFGIPAKKIMEGGANLVPTTK
-904 QGTAFIIA
+904 IKEGMAVPSEALQIQRFFGAAQNLENFVK
-912 DTLSNEVDRRLP
+912 TLPLYNVTEM
-924 RIEGITA
+924 T
-931 EERADI
+931 ADI
-937 VRNFTLDDNRGLV
+937 
-950 GLLNNYNPDRNDS
+950 
-963 IMGYLNS
+963 
-970 STPGGKLLDARLQEF
+970 
-985 YKDDPRFGQIFQTT
+985 
-999 TDEAVATKVERE
+999 
-1011 TAIEEEAADVIETG
+1011 
-1025 RKTKGKVI
+1025 
-1033 ANELNI
+1033 
-1039 ADKVKSEVAEAN
+1039 
-1051 IDVDALTNFKSV
+1051 
-1063 PSAAPKTVGELLGIN
+1063 
-1078 PIKLQRTVIDEETG
+1078 
-1092 EKIKN
+1092 
-1097 KKFKAN
+1097 
-1103 LTAGEVASAQR
+1103 
-1114 WFNANRQL
+1114 NRQGENIE
-1122 VIDSLPKGFDVGG
+1122 VSRD
-1135 QATGVPRTVLDALYT
+1135 TYGVAI
-1150 KKETRAKTAAGLKG
+1150 GLKG
-1164 QVKRAN
+1164 LPLDYFYEGFTDPKSKSDDPKVRKQSITSPKGRSKGLTSQTDVKKLKQKFRKPTKEVLDQLRKDLGITPAKQRNEYTRN
-1170 IKDSEFL
+1170 IGQLLKGL
-1177 ALVDIINGKPN
+1177 AKVYSINA
-1188 RNRDTS
+1188 S
-1194 ARIIA
+1194 
-1199 IADLLSKVITN
+1199 LSGAQRN
-1210 QEVRQTVPGTERIRS
+1210 QEIKLEEAKERGAKPEEIKAIKQQTADITAAQSKIS
-1225 GMSEVMFSK
+1225 FSK

-1243 EFEGDLKNISKLLNT
+1243 EFEGDLKNINKLLNA
-1258 FIDEGIFKHNTVEQI
+1258 FIGEGIFKHNTVEQI

-1312 ITVDGVETTID
+1312 ITIDGIETTID

-1329 RDEFIAREDVKYG
+1329 RDEFLAREDVKYG
-1342 EAFSE
+1342 EAFSD
-1347 EGADYKYGRTYG
+1347 EGANYKYGRTYG
-1359 SMFGLTAK
+1359 NMFGLTAK

-1380 INKENLSMHKQLWQR
+1380 INKENLSMHRQLWQR
-1395 VNESIKA
+1395 VNKSIKA

-1432 GWTTK
+1432 GWTMK
-1437 PKGHK
+1437 PKGYK
-1442 GRMYE
+1442 GKLYE

-1463 ASLDENINFESAY
+1463 ASLDENIDFESAY

-1557 TLPIEGKA
+1557 TLPIGDKA
-1565 NISQSISNVRPVLQY
+1565 SISQSISNVRPVLAY
-1580 SKDSKGMSTFDFD
+1580 SKDSRGMSTFDFD

-1622 DGPRYAEE
+1622 DGPKYAEE

-1656 QIKKYGPK
+1656 QIKKYGPS

-1726 DALPNVEAVQDVFNQ
+1726 DALPNVEAVKHVF
-1741 LDIKGKSVRAIPD
+1741 D
-1754 ITKQKIQFSKT
+1754 
-1765 ELSSTVN
+1765 
-1772 SPQYKQFK
+1772 
-1780 DSIKDRVLYHGGSE
+1780 
-1794 TINTIRDNNAVWF
+1794 
-1807 YLDDADA
+1807 
-1814 AQMWGDGEVY
+1814 
-1824 SVKASD
+1824 
-1830 IQDMVI
+1830 
-1836 IPDLNDVSTF
+1836 
-1846 TKHIQE
+1846 
-1852 KFNLGNKA
+1852 
-1860 YDVREIM
+1860 
-1867 SHPKADEIIKEWIEW
+1867 
-1882 SAENN
+1882 
-1887 MEYDLGYNLY
+1887 
-1897 EKGKVTNGAAVT
+1897 
-1909 VLGVIPKNKIQQI
+1909 
-1922 SSKFS
+1922 
-1927 KSSLRGDKA
+1927 
-1936 VKNVFNQLDVKGKSV
+1936 QLDVKGKSV
-1951 QARINFSKDL
+1951 QARIQFSKDM

-2036 GRADREMSIARMSIL
+2036 GRADREMSMARMSIL

-2061 PGVKKKLGK
+2061 PQVKKKLGK

-2180 KIEAIYGSRFRS
+2180 KIEAVYGSRFRS

-2207 SQGRSYG
+2207 SKDRNYG
-2214 QAWTNWVNGSVGAI
+2214 QSWTNWVNGSVGAI

-2242 TVNFINYDDN
+2242 TVNFINFQDN

-2316 KGFLPTQMADS
+2316 KGFLPTQVADS

-2333 GSTFYRNRIKTYVK
+2333 GSTFYRNRIKTYTK
-2347 QGMNQKAA
+2347 QGMTQKAA

-2430 AIQNVIFSSLQQAIF
+2430 AIQNIIFSSLQQAIF

-2453 DDALDRRTMRVANGM
+2453 DDALDKRTMRVANGM

-2481 AVATIKNTIM
+2481 AIATIKNTIM

-2497 ERGSRADYGQVAVE
+2497 EKGFRADYGQVAVE

-2537 EIMGSMDTF
+2537 DIMGSMDTF
-2546 DYNNPVWDA
+2546 DYNNPIWDA

-2569 RLFRKTDNIREALNQ
+2569 RLFRKTDNIKEALNQ

-2625 KRQAQQEAK
+2625 KRQAQEKAEK
-2634 EELKE
+2634 ELKE
-2639 TKKKEKK
+2639 AKKKEKRAK
-2646 ARQQQC
+2646 QQRC
-2652 TKIKSNGSRCKMM
+2652 TKIKSDGTRCKIM
-2665 VNKPKTRCHYHD
+2665 VNKPKSRCHYHD